1 MKRIK
6 FLLIL
11 LVFSSLTS
19 VMSAQVAAE
28 SLLYVE
34 PEKGGDVLIK
44 SISHEAVG
52 KDIF

>member
-11 LVFSSLTS
+11 WACSSLTS
-19 VMSAQVAAE
+19 VMLAQVTKE